1 MIWVTMLILLA
12 FLAVGAICALMYF
25 AEDVT
30 EKPQPVR
37 DQWGRVAPPPVFQG
51 SPRVVALA
59 QALYPRLL
67 GTMFTITTTPTS
79 VVIQTRREN
88 VVREYADERETFDEE
103 RVVILHDRPD
113 GFVREDRVIRRGTEQ
128 GPQSTSK
135 FTSGFM
141 GKAIGFD
148 FAWEVWR
155 DERGKWVKRRT
166 SGPNLD
172 AEIPKAMKE
181 AGVKF
186 APFKFRE
193 QDTGTQIG
201 CVAAILGLT
210 VALVIFVVP
219 FVL

>member
-1 MIWVTMLILLA
+1 MIWVGIIIILA
-12 FLAVGAICALMYF
+12 FVAVGAICALMYF

-113 GFVREDRVIRRGTEQ
+113 GFVREDRVIRRGIEQ
-128 GPQSTSK
+128 GPQSTSR

-141 GKAIGFD
+141 GKGFRFD

-155 DERGKWVKRRT
+155 DERGRWVKRKT

-172 AEIPKAMKE
+172 LEISKAMEE

-193 QDTGTQIG
+193 QDIGTKVG
-201 CVAAILGLT
+201 CVAAILGASVPVLM
-210 VALVIFVVP
+210 LVISLVR
-219 FVL
+219 